1 MKHTFFAFFLLMF
14 LFVGVGDVHALSNK
28 TTLKVAGWIPY
39 WAVEDGTQ
47 SALTNLSKLD
57 EIYPFVFTV
66 KDDGSLKDLG
76 KLEKPEW
83 QTLFT
88 VARQKKV
95 AVIPT
100 ITSGDG
106 AAIHTILSNTQLRN
120 AHVAAI
126 AQMVKDGNYSGV
138 DIDYE
143 NRSKDT
149 IMYFSLFLAQ
159 LKLKMG
165 MDKKLVCTLEPRT
178 PPDSLWKVV
187 PNPLPYSND
196 YSILKRLCDV
206 VQIMAYDQQRADLKL
221 NDSKSGEP
229 YYPNADIDW
238 VEKVVS
244 LTTLT
249 MPKEKIMLGIPTYG
263 RHVIVTVSPNWYQ
276 EYSNIGAIS
285 SADALDLAK
294 EYDVE
299 PSKNKAGE
307 QSFTYIPKGTSD
319 SVSQAISAMRVP
331 KGTTPGM
338 KVAVQALAYAN
349 QTGDS
354 VLINMV
360 WWSDVQAIA
369 DKIAFAKKRHL
380 RGVAVFKVDG
390 KEDQNIWK
398 LF

>member
-39 WAVEDGTQ
+39 WAVEDGTK
-47 SALTNLSKLD
+47 SALENISKLD
-57 EIYPFVFTV
+57 EIYPFVYTI
-66 KDDGSLKDLG
+66 KNDGSLKDLG
-76 KLEKPEW
+76 NLEQPEW

-88 VARQKKV
+88 AARKKKV

-106 AAIHTILSNTQLRN
+106 TAIHSILSTTALRN

-126 AQMVKDGNYSGV
+126 AKMVKDGNYSGV

-149 IMYFSLFLAQ
+149 ILYFSLFLAQ
-159 LKLKMG
+159 LKQKMG
-165 MDKKLVCTLEPRT
+165 PDKKLVCTLEPRT

-196 YSILKRLCDV
+196 YAILKNLCDV

-238 VEKVVS
+238 VEKVVAM
-244 LTTLT
+244 TTVT
-249 MPKEKIMLGIPTYG
+249 MPKNKIMLGMPTYG
-263 RHVIVTVSPNWYQ
+263 RHVVMTVSPNWFQ
-276 EYSNIGAIS
+276 EYSNLGAIN

-294 EYDVE
+294 EFAVQ

-307 QSFTYIPKGTSD
+307 QSFTYIPQQTSAQ
-319 SVSQAISAMRVP
+319 VAEAISLMKVP
-331 KGTTPGM
+331 KGTTSGM
-338 KVAVQALAYAN
+338 KVAMQALAYAN
-349 QTGDS
+349 KTGES

-360 WWSDVQAIA
+360 WWSDSQAVA
-369 DKIAFAKKRHL
+369 DKIALAKKYHL

-390 KEDQNIWK
+390 KEDTKIWK